1 MSFLSRIFS
10 SDEEEYEEVCVDEE
24 VLNAV
29 IYFAKK
35 SYPNEFLA
43 FFDGEIKN
51 KKLYLTSLIF
61 IPGETGTTGAV
72 LRTDLFPPTIKYW
85 GSVHSHP
92 GPSAQPSGADLK
104 TFSKYGVFHMIVCLP
119 YSYETF
125 KAYDK
130 YGNPC
135 KYTVGD
141 YSDMFDYDEDDFFD
155 ESDVLKEGEVIKP
168 GFFDE
173 DVNFDDT
180 PNTAYEEYEMRQRQ
194 QDAIKIISNT
204 SQEPIILSK
213 GSVLKIELDENGN
226 IKKIHRK

>member
-43 FFDGEIKN
+43 FFDGEIKD

-141 YSDMFDYDEDDFFD
+141 YSDMFDYEEDDFFD

-173 DVNFDDT
+173 DANFDDT
-180 PNTAYEEYEMRQRQ
+180 PNMAYEEYEKRQKPQ
-194 QDAIKIISNT
+194 NNIKIISN
-204 SQEPIILSK
+204 SFMQPIIISDND
-213 GSVLKIELDENGN
+213 SLKIEFDEKGN
-226 IKKIHRK
+226 IKKVSKK